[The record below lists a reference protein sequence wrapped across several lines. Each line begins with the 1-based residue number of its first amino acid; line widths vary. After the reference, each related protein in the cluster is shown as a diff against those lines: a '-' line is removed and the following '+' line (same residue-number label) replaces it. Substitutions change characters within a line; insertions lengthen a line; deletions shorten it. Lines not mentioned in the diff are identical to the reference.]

1 MLHQKCSFFVVLFAE
16 LPEEKSVDL
25 DHMLQELHQN
35 SDKIFQLQDGEH
47 AEFE

>member
-1 MLHQKCSFFVVLFAE
+1 MLHQKCSFFVILFAV

-25 DHMLQELHQN
+25 NHMLQELHQN

-47 AEFE
+47 EEF